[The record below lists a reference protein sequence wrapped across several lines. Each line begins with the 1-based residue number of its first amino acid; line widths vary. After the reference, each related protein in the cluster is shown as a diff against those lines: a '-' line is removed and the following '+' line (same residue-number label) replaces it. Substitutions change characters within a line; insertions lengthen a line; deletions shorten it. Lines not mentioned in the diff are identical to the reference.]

1 MNSNDLKL
9 NQIQV
14 IGSHNSYRIHPVQ
27 DMFNLMTGLNPELAA
42 GLDYGHPSFDVQFSQ
57 HGIRQIE
64 IDVYHDPE
72 GGLFYNQRGNLF
84 IGLPVPSG
92 IEELLDPGLKVL
104 HFPDIDYRTH
114 YLTSII
120 MQKNLHSAAGLVFAS
135 TSIFFT
141 ITLGSVSVDAHQNS
155 RI

>member
-1 MNSNDLKL
+1 VNHQKIFYYSFLLLLLTGCDEKKEQGMNSNDLKL

-42 GLDYGHPSFDVQFSQ
+42 ELDYGHPSFDVQFSQ

-114 YLTSII
+114 YLT
-120 MQKNLHSAAGLVFAS
+120 H
-135 TSIFFT
+135 
-141 ITLGSVSVDAHQNS
+141 H
-155 RI
+155 